1 MTAFTSVLDQAYRVA
16 VEAALEAGRIL
27 RWHFQR
33 GLEIRYKGEIDLVT
47 EADLASEQAVL
58 ARIQSA
64 FPDHRVLAEESGG
77 TDRDSPWLWVVDP
90 LDGTTNFA
98 HGFPV
103 FAVSIAVLHE
113 GQRELAVVYDVMRD
127 ELFAARRGEGA
138 FLNGRPI
145 RVTRTPRLEAA
156 LLVTGFPYDRQESP
170 LDNTREFI
178 ALLKRCHGVLRVGS
192 AALDLASVAAGRLD
206 GLGVPVKP
214 LGSGGGGFAGGGGR
228 WARYHPPGGSTAA
241 AGHRDR
247 GHQWPDPYGA
257 SGGSGQVSGGH
268 RVGFSSAVLEE
279 IVHPSER
286 GISPPGWGPNEAGPE
301 PVEKPRRSGRPL
313 DKIDI
318 SVMIISGTSNRSVR
332 GMF

>member
-1 MTAFTSVLDQAYRVA
+1 VAFGKGEAVVTMLHAYRVA

-47 EADLASEQAVL
+47 EADLASERAVL
-58 ARIQSA
+58 ARIRSA
-64 FPDHRVLAEESGG
+64 FPDHGVLAEESGA
-77 TDRDSPWLWVVDP
+77 TERASPWLWVVDP

-103 FAVSIAVLHE
+103 FSVSIALLHE
-113 GQRELAVVYDVMRD
+113 GQRVLGVVYDVMRD
-127 ELFAARRGEGA
+127 ELFTARRGEGA

-145 RVTRTPRLEAA
+145 RVTQTPRLEEA

-206 GLGVPVKP
+206 GYWEFQLSPWDLAAGALLVEEAGGRVTTPQGDPLPP
-214 LGSGGGGFAGGGGR
+214 LGTDIVATNGLIHAELLEILSMCRAEL
-228 WARYHPPGGSTAA
+228 P
-241 AGHRDR
+241 R
-247 GHQWPDPYGA
+247 G
-257 SGGSGQVSGGH
+257 
-268 RVGFSSAVLEE
+268 
-279 IVHPSER
+279 
-286 GISPPGWGPNEAGPE
+286 
-301 PVEKPRRSGRPL
+301 
-313 DKIDI
+313 
-318 SVMIISGTSNRSVR
+318 
-332 GMF
+332 

>member
-1 MTAFTSVLDQAYRVA
+1 MTAFASVLNQAYRIA

-64 FPDHRVLAEESGG
+64 FPEHRVLAEESGE

-103 FAVSIAVLHE
+103 FAVSIALLHE
-113 GQRELAVVYDVMRD
+113 GQREMAVVYDVMRD
-127 ELFAARRGEGA
+127 ELFTARRGEGA

-206 GLGVPVKP
+206 GYWEFQLSPWDLAAGALLVEEAGGCVTTPRGDPLPP
-214 LGSGGGGFAGGGGR
+214 LGTDIVATNGLIHAELLEVL
-228 WARYHPPGGSTAA
+228 ARCRAA
-241 AGHRDR
+241 
-247 GHQWPDPYGA
+247 
-257 SGGSGQVSGGH
+257 
-268 RVGFSSAVLEE
+268 L
-279 IVHPSER
+279 
-286 GISPPGWGPNEAGPE
+286 
-301 PVEKPRRSGRPL
+301 
-313 DKIDI
+313 
-318 SVMIISGTSNRSVR
+318 M
-332 GMF
+332 